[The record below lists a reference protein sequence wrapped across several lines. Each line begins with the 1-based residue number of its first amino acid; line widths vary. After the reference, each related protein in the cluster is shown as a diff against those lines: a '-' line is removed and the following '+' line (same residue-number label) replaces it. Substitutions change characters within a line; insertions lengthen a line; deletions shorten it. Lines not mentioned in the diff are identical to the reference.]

1 VKDDMDKNKEKL
13 IRLIDKMTENE
24 VIEVSNYIEF
34 MRMRKVKKESRLEK
48 NTIDI
53 GEKDTYVDNKM
64 LPNDKNSNEKDKKRN
79 SYCHS
84 GFIMGLLSIF
94 LNDIGI
100 LPLATIVVS
109 IIGLAKYDN
118 NVNKDKWQGIVGLIL
133 GILFFLVHLNN
144 YGHFGY

>member
-1 VKDDMDKNKEKL
+1 MDKEKL
-13 IRLIDKMTENE
+13 IRLIDEMTEKE
-24 VIEVSNYIEF
+24 VIDVGNYIEF
-34 MRMRKVKKESRLEK
+34 MRMKKIKKGSKLEE
-48 NTIDI
+48 NTINI
-53 GEKDTYVDNKM
+53 GEEGTCIDNKR
-64 LPNDKNSNEKDKKRN
+64 LSNDKNSNEDKKRN
-79 SYCHS
+79 SYCQS

-118 NVNKDKWQGIVGLIL
+118 NINKDKWQGIVGLIL